1 MKKVRKITIAITS
14 FLVLITSFFCLFG
27 CVQKK
32 SEDEIARDRIISL
45 TEIEVPIESKIVYHS
60 REATKFLTGR
70 RAMYTVFEFESEP
83 TDWLNKNSFNKEK
96 NSEFERFFPSVFDFL
111 PVKREEIP
119 QEFLPN
125 FEESYYYLRTTNRV
139 YFVYIP
145 KSFLLIVGIPGH

>member
-1 MKKVRKITIAITS
+1 MKRLVKEIIS
-14 FLVLITSFFCLFG
+14 FLLIVLCLISSTG
-27 CVQKK
+27 CVNKK
-32 SEDEIARDRIISL
+32 SEEEIARDRIISL
-45 TEIEVPIESKIVYHS
+45 TAIEVPVESKIVYHS
-60 REATKFLTGR
+60 RDPEKFLTGR

-83 TDWLNKNSFNKEK
+83 TDWLNENSFNKEK
-96 NSEFERFFPSVFDFL
+96 NSEFEQFFPSVFDFL

-145 KSFLLIVGIPGH
+145 KSFMLIVGIPGH

>member
-1 MKKVRKITIAITS
+1 MLLTGCLAVLTLFS
-14 FLVLITSFFCLFG
+14 FVG
-27 CVQKK
+27 CNSKK
-32 SEDEIARDRIISL
+32 SEDEIARDRIIRL
-45 TEIEVPIESKIVYHS
+45 AAIEVPVESKIVYHS
-60 REATKFLTGR
+60 RDATKFLTGR

-83 TDWLNKNSFNKEK
+83 TDWLSENSFNKEK

-125 FEESYYYLRTTNRV
+125 FEESYYYLRTTNKV

-145 KSFLLIVGIPGH
+145 QSFMLIVGIPGH